1 MRRNL
6 LIAFLT
12 IFTIQI
18 YAQSLEEKITNLLE
32 LDGTFNNIENLINE
46 TIEQQKKENIGV
58 SDQYW
63 EALKNKASKK
73 SLNELKD
80 MVVPIYTEIYSESNI
95 DNLITFYNSE
105 TGKLITENQPIIIE
119 KLSLGLMQWSQ
130 NLNSYII
137 EEINNR
143 GNNES
148 NSEQIEKFESEFK
161 TKYGLQIL
169 NMTDLS
175 IDQEYNIGN
184 LLVDFGRTNGEE
196 DIIKIIRVKNN
207 SNMDMTFEDQTF
219 TKNDAVKFDLGDEP
233 LKVGET
239 RDLKIILLADQ
250 AENRNWS
257 MSSIDISNGNS
268 IQFGIKYDAPAK
280 EISFKIS
287 DRKLKFKKLQQD
299 FSKPYVFI
307 LTNTGKKDFYISDIE
322 IDKQIAY
329 LSWNKET
336 IKPNKA
342 TEIRVVFSRQL
353 IEKDKNTDSKLK
365 LEVDLTKGEKGGF
378 SSFANETIELIIE

>member
-1 MRRNL
+1 
-6 LIAFLT
+6 
-12 IFTIQI
+12 
-18 YAQSLEEKITNLLE
+18 
-32 LDGTFNNIENLINE
+32 
-46 TIEQQKKENIGV
+46 
-58 SDQYW
+58 
-63 EALKNKASKK
+63 
-73 SLNELKD
+73 
-80 MVVPIYTEIYSESNI
+80 
-95 DNLITFYNSE
+95 
-105 TGKLITENQPIIIE
+105 
-119 KLSLGLMQWSQ
+119 MQWSQ